1 MFDLETKQGKLFK
14 ALVLDGEK
22 LTEAEIRK
30 RFSIKN
36 PRATVSDIR
45 YAGYPIY
52 ADTEVAGNNQRVT
65 RYRHGTAS
73 RRLVRAGYK
82 AMRMNLV

>member
-52 ADTEVAGNNQRVT
+52 ADSEIAANHQRVT

-73 RRLVRAGYK
+73 RKLVRAGYK
-82 AMRMNLV
+82 ALRMNLV

>member
-1 MFDLETKQGKLFK
+1 MAKSL
-14 ALVLDGEK
+14 
-22 LTEAEIRK
+22 RK
-30 RFSIKN
+30 PKSASVSASKN